1 MKNRLF
7 LTMGTRRISQKLLIL
22 TLFLAIFFSGCSKFT
37 PGDSVDQG
45 EKEYITRT
53 ELLLS
58 TVVTINLYDK
68 QDQDIL
74 DGCFELIAKYEEVF
88 SRTSETSELYAL
100 NHRLLPQVN
109 GAYQISEDLTD
120 IIKKAI
126 YYGDVS
132 EGGFDISIEPV
143 SSIWDFLSD
152 PPVIPTEQ
160 QLEKAL
166 PLVNY
171 KYIYLKD
178 KTVSFE
184 NDEVRLDLGGIA
196 KGYIADRV
204 KEYLKSQGVESAII
218 NLGGNVLCVGN
229 KPDGSPFHI
238 GIQKPFADRN
248 ETVAVMDISDLS
260 VGSSGIYER
269 FFEKDDIIYHHIL
282 DTKTGY
288 PIQNGLLSVTIL
300 SKYSVDGEGLSKTC
314 FHLGL
319 EKGLE
324 FIETLPDTYAVFITA
339 DDQIY
344 YSKGFKDAIKVTD
357 KED

>member
-1 MKNRLF
+1 MKNSF
-7 LTMGTRRISQKLLIL
+7 IYTKGKYGFFRILLVLIL
-22 TLFLAIFFSGCSKFT
+22 LSSIFLSGCTRFS
-37 PGDSVDQG
+37 PGGSTDQ
-45 EKEYITRT
+45 EDKEYITRT

-74 DGCFELIAKYEEVF
+74 DGCFELIAKFEEVF

-109 GAYQISEDLTD
+109 GAYQVSEDLAD
-120 IIKKAI
+120 IIKKAF

-171 KYIYLKD
+171 KFIHLKD
-178 KTVSFE
+178 QTVSFE
-184 NDEVRLDLGGIA
+184 NDQVRLDLGGIA

-218 NLGGNVLCVGN
+218 NLGGNVLCVGT
-229 KPDGSPFHI
+229 KPDGTPFHI

-248 ETVAVMDISDLS
+248 ETVAVMDITDLS

-269 FFEKDDIIYHHIL
+269 FFEQEGVIYHHIL

-324 FIETLPDTYAVFITA
+324 FIETLPDTYAVFITS
-339 DDQIY
+339 DYQIH
-344 YSKGFKDAIKVTD
+344 YSKGFKDAIKLTE
-357 KED
+357 KE